1 MIDLKKWVVPIA
13 MYLYNSTMVC
23 DKQKARSASRIQ
35 ARQAETKQ
43 QRVTDPEQ
51 TERKQSLL
59 DTELWKENLHK

>member
-1 MIDLKKWVVPIA
+1 
-13 MYLYNSTMVC
+13 MVC